1 MKENINNLTAAL
13 IIICI
18 TVLSYNYTN
27 NKTVEIIEDTTD
39 QAVVEDLTAINQ
51 VEISE
56 PVEERKITTISQI
69 VISGKIKWPK
79 NREARFFTR
88 DTSITTYVD
97 WIGKF
102 NLTFPL
108 DSSGYITFHHGDET
122 TAMYCNPDDT
132 VHITIDTKEFD
143 ETITY
148 TGSDESNFLA
158 WKFLHVENV
167 GYPNVKTIL
176 DTTELNQKLDSLTNP
191 MHLKMI
197 SLAFNDNF
205 IESETKEH
213 EQMRNYFLS
222 QYTKNQKML
231 EMIGKAAIDFTY
243 PDMDSNMISLSDFK
257 GSYVYVDV
265 WATWCGPCRYE
276 IPFLI
281 QLEKDY
287 HDENIIFMSVSVD
300 VENAK
305 QKWIDMINEK
315 DMGGVQLI
323 STDGWKSQIMKDYAI
338 NGIPRF
344 MLFDRESNVISV
356 DAPRPSSEEIRGIF
370 DGFKNI
376 ENQTEKV
383 ENSEEEEEE
392 ETVNL

>member
-1 MKENINNLTAAL
+1 
-13 IIICI
+13 
-18 TVLSYNYTN
+18 
-27 NKTVEIIEDTTD
+27 
-39 QAVVEDLTAINQ
+39 
-51 VEISE
+51 
-56 PVEERKITTISQI
+56 
-69 VISGKIKWPK
+69 
-79 NREARFFTR
+79 
-88 DTSITTYVD
+88 
-97 WIGKF
+97 
-102 NLTFPL
+102 
-108 DSSGYITFHHGDET
+108 
-122 TAMYCNPDDT
+122 MYCNPDDT

-143 ETITY
+143 ETIIY
-148 TGSDESNFLA
+148 TGSEESNFLA
-158 WKFLHVENV
+158 WKFLYIEEMD
-167 GYPNVKTIL
+167 YPNVKTIL

-197 SLAFNDNF
+197 SLALNDNF
-205 IESETKEH
+205 IESEKKEH
-213 EQMRNYFLS
+213 EQMRNYFLA

-287 HDENIIFMSVSVD
+287 HDANIIFMSVSVD
-300 VENAK
+300 VEEAK

-323 STDGWKSQIMKDYAI
+323 STYGWKSQIMKDYAI

-344 MLFDRESNVISV
+344 MLFDREGNVISV
-356 DAPRPSSEEIRGIF
+356 DAPRPSSDEIRKIFMSFEIVEGLESEGIEV
-370 DGFKNI
+370 I
-376 ENQTEKV
+376 EVIDVPKE
-383 ENSEEEEEE
+383 
-392 ETVNL
+392 L